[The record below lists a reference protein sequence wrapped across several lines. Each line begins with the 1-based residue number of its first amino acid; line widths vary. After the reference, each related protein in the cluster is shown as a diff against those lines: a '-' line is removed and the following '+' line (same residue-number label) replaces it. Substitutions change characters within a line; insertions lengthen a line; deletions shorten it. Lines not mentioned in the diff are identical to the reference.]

1 MRPSLDSDFFT
12 ESVPRIFGH
21 RGSAGTHPEN
31 TMPSFQ
37 AAVDLGAH
45 YLETDVHLTRDG
57 EVVVSHD
64 DNLERTCGHPGLI
77 AELDYGD
84 IAAMDAGFSFSLNG
98 INFPFRAKAIQVPRL
113 TEVLAAFPRMRFN
126 IDLKPEHVSII
137 EPTLK
142 VIDAAGMR
150 RMVLLTSEYQPRLD
164 EIRAAASEIPTGLG
178 YLEIAAFMQ
187 ATAARDASYHPP
199 GDAIQIPTEY
209 HGWKLATPETVE
221 MAHRHGIEVH
231 IWTVNEE
238 PEMRAMFALGV
249 DGIMS
254 DFPGLALKVIELAR

>member
-1 MRPSLDSDFFT
+1 MRSDLDSDFFS
-12 ESVPRIFGH
+12 EQLPRIFGH

-37 AAVDLGAH
+37 AAVDLGAR

-64 DNLERTCGHPGLI
+64 DNLERICGKYGVI
-77 AELDYGD
+77 AEMDYAD
-84 IAAMDAGFSFSLNG
+84 ISAMDAGFSFSLDHVH
-98 INFPFRAKAIQVPRL
+98 FPFRGKGIRVPRL
-113 TEVLAAFPRMRFN
+113 REVLAAFPRLRFN

-150 RMVLLTSEYQPRLD
+150 RMVLLTSEYQPRLN
-164 EIRAAASEIPTGLG
+164 EIRAAAPGIPTSFG
-178 YLEIAAFMQ
+178 YFEIAAFMQ
-187 ATAARDASYHPP
+187 AMAAGDGSYHPP
-199 GDAIQIPTEY
+199 GDAIQIPPEY
-209 HGWKLATPETVE
+209 HSWKLATPETVE
-221 MAHRHGIEVH
+221 MAHRHRIEVH
-231 IWTVNEE
+231 IWTVNEAA
-238 PEMRAMFALGV
+238 EMRAMLELGV

-254 DFPGLALKVIELAR
+254 DFPGLALKVKAA